1 MSRSPVLLI
10 SGEEALVGEALRKAV
25 NEALDG
31 EDRTLA
37 LEELSEENYRI
48 DGELDLAPLIDAA
61 QTPPMLTGRR
71 VVVAR
76 NVGRFG
82 RADEV
87 DGLIRYLVAPL
98 DTTTLI
104 LVWEQGVKPV
114 QQRLAAVPKALA
126 EAISAAGGQVLRC
139 SVGRGRDADQWVAD
153 QIVHAEVNLDGRARA
168 MVVERIGE
176 DRTRV
181 IGLLS
186 TLAGVFGPGHQVGAA
201 DVAPYLGDAGG
212 VTPWDLTDAID
223 SGDIAAA
230 IEKLHRTMGAGER
243 HPLGVL
249 TALHGHYVRLLRLDG
264 SGLEDEKSAAAELG
278 IKTYPAK
285 KILATGR
292 RLGSDRIAKAM
303 RLLGDAD
310 LDLRGRSAWPPE
322 LVAEVLVARL
332 ASLSRR

>member
-1 MSRSPVLLI
+1 MSRSPVMLI
-10 SGEEALVGEALRKAV
+10 SGDEALVAEALRQAV
-25 NEALDG
+25 NEALGD
-31 EDRTLA
+31 EDRAFA
-37 LEELSEENYRI
+37 LEELSEESYRI
-48 DGELDLAPLIDAA
+48 HGELDLAPLVDAA
-61 QTPPMLTGRR
+61 QTPPMLTGMR

-87 DGLIRYLVAPL
+87 EGLIRYLEAPL

-104 LVWEQGVKPV
+104 LVWEKGVNPV
-114 QQRLAAVPKALA
+114 QQRLAAVPKTLT
-126 EAISAAGGQVLRC
+126 EAIAAAGGEVLKC

-153 QIVHAEVNLDGRARA
+153 QIAHAEVDLDGRAKA
-168 MVVERIGE
+168 MIIERIGE

-181 IGLLS
+181 IGLLA
-186 TLAGVFGPGHQVGAA
+186 TLAGVFGSGHEVGAA

-223 SGDIAAA
+223 SGDIPAA
-230 IEKLHRTMGAGER
+230 ISRLHRTMGAGER

-249 TALHGHYVRLLRLDG
+249 AALHGHYARLLRLDG
-264 SGLEDEKSAAAELG
+264 AGLTDEKSAAAALG
-278 IKTYPAK
+278 IKPYPAK
-285 KILATGR
+285 KALATGR
-292 RLGSDRIAKAM
+292 RLGSDRIAKAI

>member
-10 SGEEALVGEALRKAV
+10 SGDEALVGEALRQAV
-25 NEALDG
+25 NEALGD
-31 EDRTLA
+31 EDRAFA
-37 LEELSEENYRI
+37 LEELSEESYRT
-48 DGELDLAPLIDAA
+48 DGELDLAPIVDAA

-87 DGLIRYLVAPL
+87 EGLIRYLEAPL
-98 DTTTLI
+98 NTTTLI
-104 LVWEQGVKPV
+104 LVWEKGVNPV
-114 QQRLAAVPKALA
+114 QQRLASVPKVLT
-126 EAISAAGGQVLRC
+126 EAIAAVGGEVLKC

-153 QIVHAEVNLDGRARA
+153 QIAHAEVHLDGRAKA
-168 MVVERIGE
+168 MIVERIGE

-181 IGLLS
+181 IGLLA
-186 TLAGVFGPGHQVGAA
+186 TLAGVFGSGHEVGAA

-212 VTPWDLTDAID
+212 VTPWDLTDTID
-223 SGDIAAA
+223 SGDIPAA
-230 IEKLHRTMGAGER
+230 ISKLHRTMGAGER

-249 TALHGHYVRLLRLDG
+249 AALHGHYARLLRLDG
-264 SGLEDEKSAAAELG
+264 AGLADEKSAAAALG
-278 IKTYPAK
+278 IKPYPAK
-285 KILATGR
+285 KALATGR
-292 RLGSDRIAKAM
+292 RLGSDRIAKAI

-332 ASLSRR
+332 TSLSRR